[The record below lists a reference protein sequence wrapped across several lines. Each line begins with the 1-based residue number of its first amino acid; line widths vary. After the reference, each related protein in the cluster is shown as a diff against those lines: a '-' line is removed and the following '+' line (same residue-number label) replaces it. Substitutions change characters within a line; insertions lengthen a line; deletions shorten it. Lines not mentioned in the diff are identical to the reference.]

1 MFLEKHFYESGMG
14 GISWST
20 IQYMICEVQYGG
32 RITDDFDRRLF
43 NTFGS
48 SWLSQNVFHEDFRF
62 CDSASL
68 GGGKRFEYVIP
79 RSETINTFRRYI
91 ETVPDNDIPS
101 LFGLHSNADLTLG
114 QIEAKTMLDL
124 IQTTRP
130 REASGSE
137 GKTPQQIVSELS
149 SDLLS
154 RVPKLMKM
162 DDIRQLI
169 VKRPKTKEIEWTLSD
184 AYNPNKKITGIDIP
198 LNVFLFQEIERL
210 SKIIMIVK
218 DTLRDVGYAIK
229 GEIIM
234 TPQLS
239 DAIDAMFDG
248 RPPRHWYVDAGGVE
262 IAWTDESLPDWFDGL
277 LLRHKQLMDW
287 LTSMRPNVYW
297 MTGFFNPQGFLTAM
311 RQEVTRRHA
320 ANGWALDEV
329 VLHTEVLSKV
339 TDPSKFKMGSNGWEG
354 KEIPEGVYIHGL
366 FLEGAS
372 WDADKGCLGV
382 PKVGVLFDNMPVIHV
397 TALKQEE
404 AERRYAKSLWYD
416 CPVYTK
422 KKRTDLNFIY
432 TPKIKIPTDERKKRR
447 VISN

>member
-1 MFLEKHFYESGMG
+1 
-14 GISWST
+14 
-20 IQYMICEVQYGG
+20 
-32 RITDDFDRRLF
+32 
-43 NTFGS
+43 
-48 SWLSQNVFHEDFRF
+48 
-62 CDSASL
+62 
-68 GGGKRFEYVIP
+68 
-79 RSETINTFRRYI
+79 
-91 ETVPDNDIPS
+91 
-101 LFGLHSNADLTLG
+101 
-114 QIEAKTMLDL
+114 
-124 IQTTRP
+124 
-130 REASGSE
+130 
-137 GKTPQQIVSELS
+137 
-149 SDLLS
+149 
-154 RVPKLMKM
+154 MKM

-447 VISN
+447 GRRSDPLSNLSDPHYWTKMGVAMLCSKK